1 MSIGLLDLNDSNLQ
15 LWHRDALVQSPGYA
29 LLQGADYLFGA
40 PARAAARLQPR
51 DINTRFWWQLNTE
64 TLQPAL
70 GPARHT
76 GDLVHA
82 HLKQLHTQANKPEE
96 LLLAVSGSMQ
106 HDQLALLLGIVQ
118 QCPFDAVGLVNRS
131 VALGSLYS
139 RGGRLFHLEIQLHQ
153 AVISE
158 LAEHDGQVEL
168 QRTLPLPGCGLLQLQ
183 ERLVEV
189 IAAEFVR
196 QTRFDPRRKAATEQQ
211 LYDELPAAL
220 RALHTSA
227 ETNLD
232 INGYQAR
239 VGTEQLQAAGKRLF
253 DSASESIGILRP
265 NDRVIADPLAA
276 LLPGLTSTFQQLDIL
291 QADDMYRALQL
302 HEGHLVQREQALS
315 FITALPCAEP
325 RRETPL
331 ESPAKITTAPDRPP
345 AGANDAEM
353 PPPVPKPVCR
363 ATHLLTKHVAQP
375 LLASGTALADGS
387 ELYRSEEGWLL
398 RTAASGATVNG
409 TVYHPGQ
416 VLDTGDTIATGTGD
430 AAVLIE
436 VRT

>member
-15 LWHRDALVQSPGYA
+15 LWYQNALVQSPGYA
-29 LLQGADYLFGA
+29 LLQGKDYLFGA

-51 DINTRFWWQLNTE
+51 DINTRFWWQLSTE
-64 TLQPAL
+64 ILQPAL

-82 HLKQLHTQANKPEE
+82 HLKQLHAQANKPDE

-106 HDQLALLLGIVQ
+106 HEQLALLLGIVQ
-118 QCPFDAVGLVNRS
+118 QCPFEAVGLVSRS

-139 RGGRLFHLEIQLHQ
+139 RGGRIFHLEIQLHQ

-158 LAEHDGQVEL
+158 LAEHNGQLEL
-168 QRTLPLPGCGLLQLQ
+168 QRTVPLPGCGLLQLQ
-183 ERLVEV
+183 ERLVEL
-189 IAAEFVR
+189 ISAEFVR

-211 LYDELPAAL
+211 LYDALPAAL

-239 VGTEQLQAAGKRLF
+239 IGAHQLQVAGKRLF
-253 DSASESIGILRP
+253 DSANDTIGILHV
-265 NDRVIADPLAA
+265 NDRVIADPLTA
-276 LLPGLTSTFQQLDIL
+276 LLPGLTSAFAQLDIL

-302 HEGHLVQREQALS
+302 HEARLVQREQALS

-325 RRETPL
+325 RYEAPVSAPSAAR
-331 ESPAKITTAPDRPP
+331 PAPTS
-345 AGANDAEM
+345 
-353 PPPVPKPVCR
+353 KPVCR
-363 ATHLLTKHVAQP
+363 ATHVLSQHVAQP
-375 LLASGTALADGS
+375 LLASGTALADGW
-387 ELYRSEEGWLL
+387 ELHHSAAGWQL
-398 RTAASGATVNG
+398 RGADSGATVNG
-409 TVYHPGQ
+409 AAYHPEQILDSGDVIVIGQ
-416 VLDTGDTIATGTGD
+416 AD
-430 AAVLIE
+430 AVVLIE
-436 VRT
+436 VKA

>member
-15 LWHRDALVQSPGYA
+15 LWHGDARVQSPGYA

-51 DINTRFWWQLNTE
+51 DINTRFWWQLSTE
-64 TLQPAL
+64 KLQPAL

-82 HLKQLHTQANKPEE
+82 HLKQLHAQAQHPDE

-106 HDQLALLLGIVQ
+106 HEQLALLLGIVQ

-131 VALGSLYS
+131 VALASLYS
-139 RGGRLFHLEIQLHQ
+139 RGGRLFHLELQLHQ

-158 LAEHDGQVEL
+158 LAQHDGHIEL
-168 QRTLPLPGCGLLQLQ
+168 QRTVPLPGCGLLQLQ
-183 ERLVEV
+183 ERLVEL

-211 LYDELPAAL
+211 LYDALPTTL

-227 ETNLD
+227 ETNMD

-239 VGTEQLQAAGKRLF
+239 VGTHQLQSAGRRLF
-253 DSASESIGILRP
+253 DSANETIGILRP
-265 NDRVIADPLAA
+265 DDRVIADPLTA
-276 LLPGLTSTFQQLDIL
+276 LLPGLGTAFAQLDVL
-291 QADDMYRALQL
+291 QPDDMQRALRTHQQR
-302 HEGHLVQREQALS
+302 LVQLEQALS
-315 FITALPCAEP
+315 FITTLPCIEP
-325 RRETPL
+325 RGKAAPAAAKPAP
-331 ESPAKITTAPDRPP
+331 SPAPAPAP
-345 AGANDAEM
+345 E
-353 PPPVPKPVCR
+353 PVCR
-363 ATHLLTKHVAQP
+363 ATHLLSDHVAQA
-375 LLASGTALADGS
+375 LLPGGTALADGW
-387 ELYRSEEGWLL
+387 ELYRSDAGWQL
-398 RTAASGATVNG
+398 RGSGGSVAVNG
-409 TVYHPGQ
+409 RPYRAGQ
-416 VLDTGDTIATGTGD
+416 VLDSGDRIVIGQAP

-436 VRT
+436 VRG

>member
-1 MSIGLLDLNDSNLQ
+1 MSIGLLDLNDSNVQ
-15 LWHRDALVQSPGYA
+15 LWHQGALVQSPGYA
-29 LLQGADYLFGA
+29 LLQDKAYLFGA

-51 DINTRFWWQLNTE
+51 DINTRFWWQLSTE
-64 TLQPAL
+64 ILQPAL

-82 HLKQLHTQANKPEE
+82 HLKQLHTQANNPDE

-106 HDQLALLLGIVQ
+106 HEQLALLLGIVE

-153 AVISE
+153 AVISQ
-158 LAEHDGQVEL
+158 LAERDGQVEL
-168 QRTLPLPGCGLLQLQ
+168 QRTVPLPGCGLLQLQ

-189 IAAEFVR
+189 ISAEFVR

-239 VGTEQLQAAGKRLF
+239 VGTEQLRVAGKRLF
-253 DSASESIGILRP
+253 DSASDTIGILRP
-265 NDRVIADPLAA
+265 DDRVIADPLTA

-291 QADDMYRALQL
+291 KPDDMQRALQL
-302 HEGHLVQREQALS
+302 HESRLVQRGQALS
-315 FITALPCAEP
+315 FFTALPCA
-325 RRETPL
+325 
-331 ESPAKITTAPDRPP
+331 PP
-345 AGANDAEM
+345 ASVAT
-353 PPPVPKPVCR
+353 PPPPPKPVSN
-363 ATHLLTKHVAQP
+363 ATHLLTRHVAQP
-375 LLASGTALADGS
+375 LLAAGTPLEDGC
-387 ELYRSEEGWLL
+387 ELYRTGEGWQL
-398 RTAASGATVNG
+398 RGATSGATVNG
-409 TVYHPGQ
+409 TPYQPGQ
-416 VLDTGDTIATGTGD
+416 VLVTGDTIVVGKAGA

-436 VRT
+436 VRA

>member
-15 LWHRDALVQSPGYA
+15 LWHRDTLVQSTGYA
-29 LLQGADYLFGA
+29 LLRGGEYVFGA

-51 DINTRFWWQLNTE
+51 DINTRFWWQLSTE

-82 HLKQLHTQANKPEE
+82 HLKELHTQASAPEE
-96 LLLAVSGSMQ
+96 LLLAVPGTMA
-106 HDQLALLLGIVQ
+106 HEQLALLLGIVQ

-158 LAEHDGQVEL
+158 LIDRDGQVEL
-168 QRTLPLPGCGLLQLQ
+168 QRTIPLPGCGLLQLQ
-183 ERLVEV
+183 ERLVEL
-189 IAAEFVR
+189 ISAEFVR

-220 RALHTSA
+220 RALHNST

-239 VGTEQLQAAGKRLF
+239 VSRDQLQAAGRRLF
-253 DSASESIGILRP
+253 DSARETIGVLHP
-265 NDRVIADPLAA
+265 DDRVIADPLSA
-276 LLPGLTSTFQQLDIL
+276 LLPGLSSAFRQLDIL
-291 QADDMYRALQL
+291 QADDIYRALQL
-302 HEGHLVQREQALS
+302 HEAQLVQREQALS
-315 FITALPCAEP
+315 FITALPSA
-325 RRETPL
+325 
-331 ESPAKITTAPDRPP
+331 SPPGNSATGSSATAPARPAP
-345 AGANDAEM
+345 DTPPS
-353 PPPVPKPVCR
+353 PPPRPACR
-363 ATHLLTKHVAQP
+363 ATHLLQDHVAQP
-375 LLASGTALADGS
+375 LVASGTALAGGC
-387 ELYRSEEGWLL
+387 ELYRSDGGWLL
-398 RTAASGATVNG
+398 RGATAAVTVNG
-409 TVYHPGQ
+409 SPYQSGQ
-416 VLDTGDTIATGTGD
+416 VLDAGDAIATGNG
-430 AAVLIE
+430 AAATLIE
-436 VRT
+436 VKV